1 MALRLLP
8 FRDYSEHEV
17 INLFAYD
24 ANLTPGNANCAVDL
38 SNSADQSTNCD
49 AGVLVKISNGT
60 LNGST
65 TNWDPVDVDST
76 SFGGYLG
83 KTDYPHVGANYYPV
97 NSLKVTATTDCSDN
111 ALGITLRQTAQK
123 DENGEKLNY
132 NPQKKD
138 ELYAVLPGET
148 VPVLK
153 RGMVTLTDA
162 AFLQGGTPGQAI
174 GVGPNGQLSGAQGAG
189 VGGSCNKVGTILASG
204 YRDDAAA
211 FQGTGNYYTAS
222 GVHGGIA
229 YHKGNYYICQISL

>member
-38 SNSADQSTNCD
+38 SSSADQSTNCD

-97 NSLKVTATTDCSDN
+97 NSLKVTATTACSDN
-111 ALGITLRQTAQK
+111 PLGITLRQTAQK

-162 AFLQGGTPGQAI
+162 ALFDVTQPGDVLGAYSNGQVSGGATLQGGCT
-174 GVGPNGQLSGAQGAG
+174 
-189 VGGSCNKVGTILASG
+189 KVGTVLASG